1 MDAMIFPYL
10 DVSRGQDVR
19 SKPIIPIGFHGP
31 AGYRQ
36 VFALVD
42 SGAEH
47 SLLSLE
53 LIDSLGLREVGA
65 DAVEV
70 IGVGG
75 DASLGYLLDV
85 EHQLRNHRWTAPA
98 IFSDIMDS
106 QSPMVLGQAG
116 FFEFFTVTFRRRK
129 SVMDIRRAR

>member
-1 MDAMIFPYL
+1 MIFPYL
-10 DVSRGQDVR
+10 DVSHGLVIR
-19 SKPIIPIGFHGP
+19 SKPIIPIGLHGP
-31 AGYRQ
+31 SGHRQ

-53 LIDSLGLREVGA
+53 LIDSLGLPKEGA
-65 DAVEV
+65 HAVEV

-75 DASLGYLLDV
+75 DASLGYLISV

-98 IFSDIMDS
+98 IFSDIAGL

-116 FFEFFTVTFRRRK
+116 FFEFFTVTFKRSR
-129 SVMDIRRAR
+129 SVMDIRRSR

>member
-1 MDAMIFPYL
+1 MIFPYL
-10 DVSRGQDVR
+10 DVSHGLVIR
-19 SKPIIPIGFHGP
+19 SKPMIPIGFHGP

-42 SGAEH
+42 SGADH

-53 LIDSLGLREVGA
+53 LIDSLGLPKEGA

-75 DASLGYLLDV
+75 EASLGYLLGV
-85 EHQLRNHRWTAPA
+85 EHQLHNHRWTAPA
-98 IFSDIMDS
+98 IFSNIVGL

-116 FFEFFTVTFRRRK
+116 FFEFFNVTFKRRK
-129 SVMDIRRAR
+129 AVMDIRRAR

>member
-1 MDAMIFPYL
+1 MMIFPYL
-10 DVSRGQDVR
+10 PVGRGLEIR
-19 SKPIIPIGFHGP
+19 AKPIVPVGLRGP

-36 VFALVD
+36 ILALVD

-53 LIDSLGLREVGA
+53 LIDSLRLPKEGA

-85 EHQLRNHRWTAPA
+85 EQQLGPHRWKAPA
-98 IFSDIMDS
+98 IFSDIIDV
-106 QSPMVLGQAG
+106 QSPMILGQAG
-116 FFEFFTVTFRRRK
+116 FFEYFTVTFKRRRLF
-129 SVMDIRRAR
+129 MDIRRTR

>member
-1 MDAMIFPYL
+1 MIFPYL
-10 DVSRGQDVR
+10 DVSHAHVIR
-19 SKPIIPIGFHGP
+19 SKPIIPIGFHGR

-36 VFALVD
+36 IFALVD

-53 LIDSLGLREVGA
+53 LIDSLGLPNEGA
-65 DAVEV
+65 HAVDV

-75 DASLGYLLDV
+75 DASRGYLLDV
-85 EHQLRNHRWTAPA
+85 EHQLRDHRWMAPA
-98 IFSDIMDS
+98 IFSDIVDL

-116 FFEFFTVTFRRRK
+116 FFEFFTVTFKRRK
-129 SVMDIRRAR
+129 SLMDIRLAR

>member
-1 MDAMIFPYL
+1 MIFPYL
-10 DVSRGQDVR
+10 DVRRGLLIR

-53 LIDSLGLREVGA
+53 LIDSLGLPKEGA

-85 EHQLRNHRWTAPA
+85 EHQLRHHCWTAPA
-98 IFSDIMDS
+98 IFSDIVDL
-106 QSPMVLGQAG
+106 QSPMVLGQVG
-116 FFEFFTVTFRRRK
+116 FFEFFTVTFRRSQ